1 MNLVKV
7 YSTSVDNLKRTIVKF
22 LRYGKSDVQTSMQ
35 AAPYGIDHNPIKDM
49 IAIYGETAKNGDT
62 VIVGYINKNAK
73 AGEGELRLF
82 STDANGT
89 EKMYLWLK
97 ANGTMELGGSADN
110 VVKYTP
116 LNSGL
121 AAFQAQIQAQLVLIA
136 AGIASAGGSYSPGTL
151 NINISASKVAQL
163 KTP

>member
-7 YSTSVDNLKRTIVKF
+7 YSTSVDSVKRRIVKF
-22 LRYGKSDVQTSMQ
+22 LRFGKSDVQTSMQ

-73 AGEGELRLF
+73 AAEGELRLF
-82 STDANGT
+82 STDANGNEQT
-89 EKMYLWLK
+89 FIWLTST
-97 ANGTMELGGSADN
+97 GVLQLGGNADN

-136 AGIASAGGSYSPGTL
+136 TGIASAGGTYTPGTL
-151 NINISASKVAQL
+151 NINISSSKVTNL
-163 KTP
+163 KTA